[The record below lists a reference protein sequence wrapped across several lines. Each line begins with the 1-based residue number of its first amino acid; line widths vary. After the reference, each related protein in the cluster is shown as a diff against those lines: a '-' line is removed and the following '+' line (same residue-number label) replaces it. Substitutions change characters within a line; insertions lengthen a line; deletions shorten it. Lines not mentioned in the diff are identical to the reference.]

1 MPTYTLYHIVDQT
14 NNLFQVWD
22 YETYQEAE
30 EHMAE
35 LKEGSSYI
43 RLTIEVD
50 D

>member
-1 MPTYTLYHIVDQT
+1 MPVYTLFHSVDKV
-14 NNLFQVWD
+14 NSLYQVWD
-22 YETYQEAE
+22 YGTYEEAE

-50 D
+50 E